1 MALTDTAIRT
11 AKPTEKPQ
19 KLSDGGGLFL
29 LLNPNGGK
37 WWRLKYRIDGK
48 EKLLSLGTYPEV
60 SLKDARERRE
70 EARRLLAAGVDP
82 SVHRQAT
89 KAAREAENANTF
101 EVVGREWFGKQSPNW
116 APSHAEKVLAR
127 LENDLFPY
135 LGKRPIGAI
144 TAPELL
150 AALRRIEERG
160 AVDTSHRAR
169 QNCSQIFRYAIATG
183 RADRDPAT
191 DLKGALAPAK
201 QSHFASMIDPKAIAG
216 LLRAMDGYQG
226 EPVTKGA
233 LRLAPLVFVRPGEL
247 RHAEWS
253 EIDLDKAEW
262 NIPAEKMK
270 MREPH
275 LVPLSAQ
282 AIAVLRDLQPLTGDG
297 RYVFPSPRTR
307 KKPISDNAILAAL
320 RRMGFAKEEM
330 SGHGFRAMARTLL
343 DEVLH
348 VRPDYIEH
356 QLAHAVR
363 DPNGRAYNRTAHL
376 VERKK
381 MMQLWADYLDKIKAE
396 TNVIPFKA
404 LNSRSNETGDSVA
417 IHQGEP
423 QKRRGIEGRPVSPLL
438 EEMRLSAERHTKEA
452 ATKPTTNSKVA
463 APTGEEAISEI
474 VKKQMFNNGFGSQMT
489 IATASASNPQ
499 AASNEVNNPSIEVA
513 VAEIINKQMFNKG
526 FGHRKENTPENS
538 VSPSNTQQTDSAD
551 PKNGADEKPKSL
563 SAKKS

>member
-1 MALTDTAIRT
+1 MPLTDTALKT
-11 AKPTEKPQ
+11 AKPQEKPYR
-19 KLSDGGGLFL
+19 LSDSGGLYIEVA
-29 LLNPNGGK
+29 PSGGK
-37 WWRLKYRIDGK
+37 WWRLKYRFEGK
-48 EKLLSLGTYPEV
+48 EKRLSLGTYPEV
-60 SLKDARERRE
+60 SLKDARERRD
-70 EARRLLAAGVDP
+70 EARKLVAAGVDP

-89 KAAREAENANTF
+89 KAAKEAENANTF
-101 EVVGREWFGKQSPNW
+101 EVVAREWFGKQSATW
-116 APSHAEKVLAR
+116 ASSHADKVLAR

-135 LGKRPIGAI
+135 LGKRPVAAI

-150 AALRRIEERG
+150 AVLRKIEARE
-160 AVDTSHRAR
+160 AIDTSHRAR

-183 RADRDPAT
+183 RAVRDPAA
-191 DLKGALAPAK
+191 DLKGALAPTK
-201 QSHFASMIDPKAIAG
+201 QSHFASMTDPKAIGG
-216 LLRAMDGYQG
+216 LLRAIDGYQG

-297 RYVFPSPRTR
+297 RYVFPSPRTS

-343 DEVLH
+343 DEVLQ

-376 VERKK
+376 AERRK
-381 MMQLWADYLDKIKAE
+381 MMQLWADYLDGLRAGAE
-396 TNVIPFKA
+396 VIPFK
-404 LNSRSNETGDSVA
+404 
-417 IHQGEP
+417 
-423 QKRRGIEGRPVSPLL
+423 
-438 EEMRLSAERHTKEA
+438 
-452 ATKPTTNSKVA
+452 KPA
-463 APTGEEAISEI
+463 
-474 VKKQMFNNGFGSQMT
+474 
-489 IATASASNPQ
+489 
-499 AASNEVNNPSIEVA
+499 
-513 VAEIINKQMFNKG
+513 
-526 FGHRKENTPENS
+526 
-538 VSPSNTQQTDSAD
+538 
-551 PKNGADEKPKSL
+551 
-563 SAKKS
+563 